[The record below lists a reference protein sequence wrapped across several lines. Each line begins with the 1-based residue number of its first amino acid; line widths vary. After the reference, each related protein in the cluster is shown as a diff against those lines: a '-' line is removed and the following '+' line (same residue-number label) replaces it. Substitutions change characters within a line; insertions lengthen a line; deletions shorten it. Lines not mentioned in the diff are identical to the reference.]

1 LKKKTLTNNSP
12 DEPAAVHNKLSN
24 PDFYVKSAGL
34 PVIMPGLPVGVEAW
48 DGFPEAESS
57 TRYLV
62 TGVIGSTFQNLDTQ
76 TRTFTLMDGTVL
88 EIW

>member
-1 LKKKTLTNNSP
+1 MNP
-12 DEPAAVHNKLSN
+12 DEPVPSTQEHKLAT

-34 PVIMPGLPVGVEAW
+34 PILMPGIPVGLEAW
-48 DGFPEAESS
+48 DGFPDAESS

-62 TGVIGSTFQNLDTQ
+62 TGVVGSTFQNLDTQ
-76 TRTFTLMDGTVL
+76 TRTFTLMDGTVF